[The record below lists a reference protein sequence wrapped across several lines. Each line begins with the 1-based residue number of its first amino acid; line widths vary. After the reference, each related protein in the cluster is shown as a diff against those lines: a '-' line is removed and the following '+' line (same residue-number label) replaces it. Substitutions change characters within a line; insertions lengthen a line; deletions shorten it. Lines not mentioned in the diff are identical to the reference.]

1 MKRWAIFNCP
11 KAKGIGNFV
20 SCNDFKNCKEMCYWC
35 VWNFII
41 LIFENQRERLKT
53 WSSWKTL
60 MTLNTSII
68 RQTLRN
74 VKFGIR
80 KKYIATLLSLSL
92 QSLFTT
98 WDTCHFYPRK
108 LLKGLQLFKHHYCS
122 FGNVNCWWSILCQA
136 SENKLL

>member
-1 MKRWAIFNCP
+1 
-11 KAKGIGNFV
+11 
-20 SCNDFKNCKEMCYWC
+20 
-35 VWNFII
+35 
-41 LIFENQRERLKT
+41 
-53 WSSWKTL
+53 

-108 LLKGLQLFKHHYCS
+108 LLKGLQLHYTITVHL
-122 FGNVNCWWSILCQA
+122 GM
-136 SENKLL
+136 